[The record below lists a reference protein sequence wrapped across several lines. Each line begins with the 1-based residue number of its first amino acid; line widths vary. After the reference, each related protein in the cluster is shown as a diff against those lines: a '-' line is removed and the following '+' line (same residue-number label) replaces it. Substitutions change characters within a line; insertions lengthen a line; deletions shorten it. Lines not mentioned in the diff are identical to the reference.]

1 MNSFWKVFLAGL
13 LGSIVALIVIVIT
26 LFITFGVMI
35 SSFSPEPPEITDNS
49 VLHIKLDKDI
59 PDRSS
64 DNPFDNIDFVTFQST
79 KTLGLNDILKTLE
92 KAKTDERIKGIC
104 LEVSGLPAGMASV
117 EEIRNALIE
126 FKETGKFIVAY
137 SDFYSQKAYYLASV
151 ADSIYL
157 NPQGMLDW
165 RGMYSQVVFF
175 KGTLEK
181 LGIEIQVFRHG
192 KFKSAVEPFL
202 YDEMS
207 ESNKLQTLTYVSS
220 LWNHM
225 LADISKKRNIS
236 MDELNLYADSLMLD
250 DAEAALNLKMIDKLM
265 YRDELLAELKSKA
278 NYVEKD
284 ENYLVSL
291 GTYNKVP
298 VKGKKKKLSENR
310 VAVVFAEGSIVD
322 GNGSAGEIG
331 GDRLAE
337 EIRKVREDEKVKALV
352 LRVNSP
358 GGSGLAS
365 EIILREMELT
375 KAVKPVVIS
384 MGNLA
389 ASGGYYIACKAD
401 YIFAQPNTLTGSI
414 GVFGLIPN
422 LGKMMNEKLGLSF
435 DGVGTNAHSDWG
447 NTTRAVDPFESTK
460 IQHQVEAFYDV
471 FIGHVAQGRNMTK
484 AEVDSIGQGR
494 VWSGVNA
501 LEIGLVDELGGLD
514 NAVKKAVELAK
525 LEDYRI
531 KELPEQKDFLETMM
545 NDFSSQVQL
554 YYLKNQLG
562 EEFRYLEIITFV
574 KNAKGVQARLP
585 YDIVVY

>member
-26 LFITFGVMI
+26 LFIRFGVMI

>member
-35 SSFSPEPPEITDNS
+35 SSFSPEPPEITENS

-278 NYVEKD
+278 NYAEKD

-291 GTYNKVP
+291 ATYNKVP

-514 NAVKKAVELAK
+514 KAVKKAVELAK